1 MRRILIFSLVIIAL
15 GFLVSLLIYF
25 SSRGSGKKEKVKTG
39 VVSTE
44 TGETQQE
51 INTEKVK
58 LFFPTYEGYLL
69 PIDREIPVSE
79 TNIEKAEKILEAL
92 KTPPP
97 GGQSPFPI
105 GASVRKVYI
114 VGKEAVVD
122 LSLPSERT
130 GTTHELLVIYSFVN
144 SLAYNIDGVEEV
156 KIVVGGIERKTLY
169 GHISLKYPFYP
180 DLSYA
185 GE

>member
-1 MRRILIFSLVIIAL
+1 MRRILIFSLAIIAL

-25 SSRGSGKKEKVKTG
+25 SSRGSGKKEKVNPS
-39 VVSTE
+39 VASTE
-44 TGETQQE
+44 TEKTQQE
-51 INTEKVK
+51 MNTEKVK

-69 PIDREIPVSE
+69 SIDREISVSE
-79 TNIEKAEKILEAL
+79 TDIERAEKILDAL

-97 GGQSPFPI
+97 GAQSPFPV
-105 GASVRKVYI
+105 GASVRRIYI

-122 LSLPSERT
+122 LALPSERT

-144 SLAYNIDGVEEV
+144 SLSYNIDGVEEV